1 MQKSIYKFNAKCYFL
16 NFSRLLPEQR
26 AESFEDVFAADK
38 EMLSTFGQ
46 VHQGK
51 IDSLKQLNMRF
62 EEQGTSGK
70 DTQTEKSYS
79 YL

>member
-1 MQKSIYKFNAKCYFL
+1 MQKNYLQIKCKMLFF
-16 NFSRLLPEQR
+16 NFSRLLPEQG
-26 AESFEDVFAADK
+26 AESFEDVFAADE

-62 EEQGTSGK
+62 EE
-70 DTQTEKSYS
+70 
-79 YL
+79 